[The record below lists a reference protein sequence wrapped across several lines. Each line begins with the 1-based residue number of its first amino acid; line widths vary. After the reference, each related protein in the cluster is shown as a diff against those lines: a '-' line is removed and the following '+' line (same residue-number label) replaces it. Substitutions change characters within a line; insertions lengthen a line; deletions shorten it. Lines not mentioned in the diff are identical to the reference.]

1 MARHRN
7 IRGLNYDEEYDDVY
21 NSTYGTS
28 VEDDYCISPGTE
40 AQFTYNRGGSRDD
53 SRLSGYLQNWNRSG
67 DIQEETNDE
76 TDSPVELDRRPSDG
90 SIDNTIKFLDQTEQ
104 VQLQSCVLELQ
115 NVVGETVPESI
126 LKEKALKHRF
136 DVEKALDEVLNPS
149 KWKMQSNA
157 QTKVKISEPKRPEIK
172 KRQEEL
178 DTKID
183 KLLESFL
190 GKQLKMES
198 SSSTSSF
205 HNHSKVNSLS
215 SSKQCKNSITTSPST
230 NPTSADSK
238 TCIAPPL
245 NFILDLDDGHISLTS
260 KIDNVRLPNFV
271 ITLTARY
278 KPDLSRIVNP
288 RIGLK
293 ERLVE
298 YHKQQAFKS
307 FDFLTPSPDDLR
319 LNRRSGLTREPVEH
333 VATDVPDEVAAR
345 LEKKAGKE
353 SPQVKAVD
361 RLRESLHVDKKERK
375 KSPAAVDRSSPSG
388 PQVIGAAKNQVKII
402 SKESVIQ
409 EFTKERLGKKTLI
422 NLVVV
427 GHVDAGKSTL
437 MGHLLYRL
445 GQVSKKNMHR
455 YETDSKKIGKASF
468 LYAWVLD
475 ETDEERNR
483 GITMDIA
490 QSSFETATKSVNLLD
505 APGHRD
511 FIPNMITGAAQAD
524 AALLV
529 IDATNGEFEAGF
541 EAGGQTREH
550 TLLIRSLGVSQL
562 AVVVNKLDN
571 VNWSK
576 QRFDEIVGK
585 LTPFL
590 KQAGYK
596 DHDVTFVPCSG
607 LTGENLNER
616 SKNPSLT
623 AWYSGLSLVEVID
636 AFKAPERPV
645 SKPFRLS
652 IGDVFKGLTSGVCIS
667 GRIESGA
674 VQLGQ
679 KLIVMPSGEQ
689 AVVKAISVDD
699 NPLTQAFAGDQIALT
714 LTGCDV
720 ANIATGNILC
730 DLTDPSP
737 ATTRFLA
744 KIVVFNNVQVP
755 LTKGVPVVLHC
766 KNLQEQVTIRK
777 LVSQVNKSTGQ
788 VMKAKPRCLP
798 SNTSGIVEIESSRPI
813 SIELYQEYKD
823 LGRIMLR
830 SRGTTVAA
838 GLVVQ
843 IL

>member
-172 KRQEEL
+172 KRQE
-178 DTKID
+178 
-183 KLLESFL
+183 
-190 GKQLKMES
+190 
-198 SSSTSSF
+198 
-205 HNHSKVNSLS
+205 
-215 SSKQCKNSITTSPST
+215 
-230 NPTSADSK
+230 
-238 TCIAPPL
+238 
-245 NFILDLDDGHISLTS
+245 
-260 KIDNVRLPNFV
+260 
-271 ITLTARY
+271 
-278 KPDLSRIVNP
+278 
-288 RIGLK
+288 
-293 ERLVE
+293 
-298 YHKQQAFKS
+298 
-307 FDFLTPSPDDLR
+307 
-319 LNRRSGLTREPVEH
+319 EPVEH